1 EVVQLRAADV
11 ATRGDLDLVDDGG
24 VHREGALHADA
35 EGGLADG
42 EGLPDATAVAADD
55 DALEDLDAGAAP
67 LDDLDVHLDGV
78 DRPDVGHVVP
88 HGRVVDLVE
97 TLPGVVACCDRHR
110 SSAVVSSV
118 EVSRSP
124 PRAGRSPGGDVG
136 PALPLWQ
143 GRCRERDVRLCQREP
158 VTRNRPAD
166 ATEAPRAATPPA
178 EDPSAGEGS
187 TTGRVV
193 GALLTLAL
201 LAPAAAILVSR
212 VRALATIEDT
222 GSGAGCTGV
231 DTLGPI
237 LQAGLP
243 TIAFLLALP
252 VALLSLGHRARGWI
266 WLLGALV
273 ITLAVEVAL
282 RSWLPNCL

>member
-1 EVVQLRAADV
+1 M
-11 ATRGDLDLVDDGG
+11 
-24 VHREGALHADA
+24 
-35 EGGLADG
+35 
-42 EGLPDATAVAADD
+42 
-55 DALEDLDAGAAP
+55 
-67 LDDLDVHLDGV
+67 
-78 DRPDVGHVVP
+78 
-88 HGRVVDLVE
+88 
-97 TLPGVVACCDRHR
+97 
-110 SSAVVSSV
+110 
-118 EVSRSP
+118 
-124 PRAGRSPGGDVG
+124 
-136 PALPLWQ
+136 
-143 GRCRERDVRLCQREP
+143 
-158 VTRNRPAD
+158 TRNRPAD